1 MDAMQVRILHAPP
14 VNWKQKGNHH
24 GQETEREMNPRALLL
39 NASYEPHAIIPAR
52 RMVRLLMDEKIE
64 VVEHSGDYFRSVDL
78 AIPVPSVARLK
89 TYIVM
94 PERHRSVLLT
104 TKAVLARDNYT
115 CGYCG
120 LIRLSTGQG
129 GNGTL
134 DHIIPRA
141 SGGKHVWENAV
152 ACCKRCNRRKSH
164 KSLEELGWTLRIQ
177 PTRPRGV
184 NAYLLTQNPDPLWLP
199 YMQVAA

>member
-1 MDAMQVRILHAPP
+1 
-14 VNWKQKGNHH
+14 
-24 GQETEREMNPRALLL
+24 MNNRSLLL
-39 NASYEPHAIIPAR
+39 NASFEPHAIIPAR

-64 VVEHSGDYFRSVDL
+64 VVEHSGCYFRSVDL

-120 LIRLSTGQG
+120 MTRLSTGTN
-129 GNGTL
+129 GNGTM
-134 DHIIPRA
+134 DHIVPRA
-141 SGGKHVWENAV
+141 LRGKHVWENVV
-152 ACCKRCNRRKSH
+152 ACCKKCNRKKSH
-164 KSLEELGWTLRIQ
+164 KRLEDLGWELLIK

-184 NAYLLTQNPDPLWLP
+184 NAYLLTMNPDPLWLP